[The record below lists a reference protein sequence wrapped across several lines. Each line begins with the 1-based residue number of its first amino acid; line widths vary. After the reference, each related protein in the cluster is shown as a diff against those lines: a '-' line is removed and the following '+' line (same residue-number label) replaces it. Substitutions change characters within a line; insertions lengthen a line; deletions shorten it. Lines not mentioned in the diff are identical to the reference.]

1 MRLMGG
7 WFGQS
12 AGLLR
17 RIGGALCVTAGA
29 LGITNPALGQ
39 QRPVHLLRVCAD
51 PGDLPFSTQK
61 QEGFENKIAAIV
73 AKDLGDSLTFV
84 WWPTRRG
91 FVRNTLGMRRC
102 DLMMAAPK
110 GYDLV
115 IETNPYYR
123 STYYIV
129 TRSDRNIKLTS
140 LDDSLL
146 KTLRIGVNQLGDNYE
161 NTPPAEALG
170 KRGIVKNVT
179 GFSTFYDE
187 EGHVKPS
194 DIIDAVSKG
203 TIDVALAWGPIA
215 GYYAKH
221 SSVPL
226 NLVPLPDTDRVTG
239 FPFAYDISMGVRRG
253 DNSFRDLLNQV
264 IQRRKAD
271 IDSVLRDYG
280 VPTLPLASA
289 TAPATAAVAPPAST
303 R

>member
-7 WFGQS
+7 WPSRS
-12 AGLLR
+12 ALLPR
-17 RIGGALCVTAGA
+17 WGGIGGALCMTAAA
-29 LGITNPALGQ
+29 LSIASPALAQ
-39 QRPVHLLRVCAD
+39 QRPAHLLRVCAD
-51 PGDLPFSTQK
+51 PLDLPFSTDK
-61 QEGFENKIAAIV
+61 QEGFENKIAAII
-73 AKDLGDSLTFV
+73 AKDLGDSLTFT

-146 KTLRIGVNQLGDNYE
+146 KTLRVGVNQLGDNYE

-187 EGHVKPS
+187 EGHVRPS
-194 DIIDAVSKG
+194 DIIDAVTKG

-239 FPFAYDISMGVRRG
+239 FPFAYDIGMGVRRG

-264 IQRRKAD
+264 LQRRKAD

-280 VPTLPLASA
+280 VPTLPLA
-289 TAPATAAVAPPAST
+289 PATASSSPK
-303 R
+303 